1 MNAGT
6 VDGTSSTR
14 TPSRAPVDVMTTDAR
29 WIVTPVFA
37 RVMAA
42 VVRRGE
48 ESSSEEE
55 DEDDDREFLDPSSP
69 SKSVS
74 RASASVT
81 SPRAKGRALA
91 DDGRIDARD
100 ARDDDHDDAR
110 ATDRENVAPD
120 VTGRV
125 ARPRCAAVDFGT
137 NVPNTKLVAKCV
149 AALREAPI
157 ARAASAAEARDRDLG
172 ILSQTSASMTSVNAH
187 AREAALAA
195 RETSDALRR
204 LTEFRFG
211 RDDDALED
219 EEAQGRG
226 RTRAQGRVDVVGD
239 V

>member
-1 MNAGT
+1 
-6 VDGTSSTR
+6 
-14 TPSRAPVDVMTTDAR
+14 MTTDAR
-29 WIVTPVFA
+29 WKCDA
-37 RVMAA
+37 RLRARTMAA

-55 DEDDDREFLDPSSP
+55 DEEDEHEVLDPSSP

-81 SPRAKGRALA
+81 SPRAKGRALEDA
-91 DDGRIDARD
+91 RDDDARIDARD
-100 ARDDDHDDAR
+100 DDADAR

-125 ARPRCAAVDFGT
+125 ARPRCAAVDFAT

-149 AALREAPI
+149 SALREAPI

-219 EEAQGRG
+219 EEA
-226 RTRAQGRVDVVGD
+226 
-239 V
+239 

>member
-1 MNAGT
+1 
-6 VDGTSSTR
+6 
-14 TPSRAPVDVMTTDAR
+14 
-29 WIVTPVFA
+29 
-37 RVMAA
+37 MAA

-55 DEDDDREFLDPSSP
+55 DDEDEREFLDPSSP

-81 SPRAKGRALA
+81 SPKAKGRALA
-91 DDGRIDARD
+91 DDARIDARD
-100 ARDDDHDDAR
+100 ASRDDDDHDDDAR

-125 ARPRCAAVDFGT
+125 ARPRCAAVDVGT

-204 LTEFRFG
+204 LTEIRFG

-219 EEAQGRG
+219 EEA
-226 RTRAQGRVDVVGD
+226 
-239 V
+239 